1 MWAGLRTV
9 MKNRTVLVL
18 GLAYF
23 MLKPARYAILL
34 WGPVI
39 IYERMPE
46 IGKVASAI
54 VPTAFELAGLVG
66 PILIG
71 IASDK
76 YFGARRVPACVL
88 SLVVLTI
95 CLGLFVPAM
104 QSGSLYMVVGLLF
117 MMGLTL
123 YGPDSMIS
131 GSAAID
137 FGSKDGAASAAGF
150 VNGCG
155 SVGAV
160 LGGLL
165 PGYFDTITVFIVF
178 TGAALLASLMLVP
191 FWNSRPKTVE
201 NIELTSP
208 AVQPVI
214 VGTNS

>member
-1 MWAGLRTV
+1 
-9 MKNRTVLVL
+9 
-18 GLAYF
+18 
-23 MLKPARYAILL
+23 
-34 WGPVI
+34 
-39 IYERMPE
+39 
-46 IGKVASAI
+46 
-54 VPTAFELAGLVG
+54 
-66 PILIG
+66 
-71 IASDK
+71 
-76 YFGARRVPACVL
+76 
-88 SLVVLTI
+88 
-95 CLGLFVPAM
+95 M

-137 FGSKDGAASAAGF
+137 FGSKDGAASSAGF

-165 PGYFDTITVFIVF
+165 PGYFDTITVFMVF
-178 TGAALLASLMLVP
+178 TGAALLAILMLLP

-201 NIELTSP
+201 SQLSVSIP
-208 AVQPVI
+208 VQPVI